1 MITPATAAHP
11 MRILIVSDA
20 WYPQVNGVVR
30 TLSTVADELRREGH
44 DVDVIGPD
52 RFRTIPCPTYPDI
65 RLAID
70 ASFRLPA
77 MIDRYRPDAIHIS
90 TEGPLGCTARRYC
103 LRRKLAFT
111 TAYHTKFPEYI
122 EARTRIP
129 PAWTYRIMRWFH
141 AAADRVMVST
151 GSIEA
156 ELVKNGFTNIVR
168 WSRGVDTDLFR
179 PRDKGFLDD
188 TRPIALYVGRVAV
201 EKNIAAFLDMPF
213 DGAKYV
219 VGDGPQLKLLRR
231 RYPDVR
237 FVGMKVGEEL
247 ANHFAASDVF
257 VFPSRTDT
265 FGLVLLEALASGV
278 PVAAY
283 PVAGPLDV
291 IGDAPVGCLRED
303 LAEAT
308 RAALKLSPAACRE
321 HALRFSWHNSAMQFL
336 GNLVPVKARANAS
349 EPDTETGYTA
359 TAGAGRANP

>member
-1 MITPATAAHP
+1 

-30 TLSTVADELRREGH
+30 TLGTVADELRRQGH
-44 DVDVIGPD
+44 TVEIIGPD
-52 RFRTIPCPTYPDI
+52 RFRTVPCPTYPDI

-70 ASFRLPA
+70 APFRLPA
-77 MIDRYRPDAIHIS
+77 MMDAFGPDAIHIS
-90 TEGPLGCTARRYC
+90 TEGPLGFTARRYC
-103 LRRKLAFT
+103 LRRGLSFT

-129 PAWTYRIMRWFH
+129 PSWSYRVMRWFH
-141 AAADRVMVST
+141 AAADKVMVST

-168 WSRGVDTDLFR
+168 WSRGVDTELFR
-179 PRDKGFLDD
+179 PRDKSFLKD

-237 FVGMKVGEEL
+237 FVGMKVGEAL
-247 ANHFAASDVF
+247 AQHFAASDVF

-265 FGLVLLEALASGV
+265 FGLVLLEALACGV

-303 LAEAT
+303 LAEAA
-308 RAALKLSPAACRE
+308 REALELSPAACRE
-321 HALRFSWHNSAMQFL
+321 HALRFPWQNSAAQFL
-336 GNLVPVKARANAS
+336 GNLVPI
-349 EPDTETGYTA
+349 TGGAAVPA
-359 TAGAGRANP
+359 TDAGAPFPARTARRAGS